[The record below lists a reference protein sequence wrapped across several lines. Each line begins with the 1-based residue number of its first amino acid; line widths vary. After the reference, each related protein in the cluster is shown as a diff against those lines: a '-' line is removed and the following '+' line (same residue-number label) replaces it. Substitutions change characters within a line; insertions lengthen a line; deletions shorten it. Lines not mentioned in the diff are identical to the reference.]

1 MIKAGGGK
9 LPYKGDKWVIL
20 PFAKKLDLHCPKGCP
35 DKNLVTFL
43 ISMDDDIRTGLDPM
57 FKAQGAEVA
66 SVFGP
71 VVNEFIKHVGK
82 LAGDK
87 THLYSAD

>member
-1 MIKAGGGK
+1 
-9 LPYKGDKWVIL
+9 
-20 PFAKKLDLHCPKGCP
+20 
-35 DKNLVTFL
+35 
-43 ISMDDDIRTGLDPM
+43 M
-57 FKAQGAEVA
+57 FKGQGAEVA

-71 VVNEFIKHVGK
+71 AVNEFIKHVGK